1 MYNTIVSNKK
11 TSSSSLH
18 LGSQLCFA
26 LYSTSRALTKVYQAL
41 LKNLD
46 EGLTYPQYLVLLALW
61 ERDDQSVSA
70 LGDALL
76 LDSGTLTPLLK
87 RMEAAGLL
95 MRKRFDTDERSVCV
109 SLSKKGQKLHSKASA
124 IPACLIEASCAPQ
137 AELKMLTQ
145 RIQKLRAQLIAQTN

>member
-11 TSSSSLH
+11 TAASLH
-18 LGSQLCFA
+18 LDAQLCFA
-26 LYSTSRALTKVYQAL
+26 LYSTSRALTKVYQPL

-61 ERDDQSVSA
+61 ERDDQSVSE

-109 SLSKKGQKLHSKASA
+109 NLSQKGQKLKSKASA
-124 IPACLIEASCAPQ
+124 IPLCLIEASCTPQ
-137 AELKMLTQ
+137 AEIKTLTQ
-145 RIQKLRAQLIAQTN
+145 RIQKLRTQLIAQTN

>member
-11 TSSSSLH
+11 TAASLH
-18 LGSQLCFA
+18 LDAQLCFA
-26 LYSTSRALTKVYQAL
+26 LYCTSRALTKVYQPL

-61 ERDDQSVSA
+61 ERNDQSVSE

-109 SLSKKGQKLHSKASA
+109 SLSQKGQKLQSKASA
-124 IPACLIEASCAPQ
+124 IPHCLIEASCTPQ
-137 AELKMLTQ
+137 AEIKTLTQ
-145 RIQKLRAQLIAQTN
+145 RIQKLRTQLIAQTN